1 MRRNNRKNSIKKE
14 RIVMIASSAFVLAA
28 LTLTGVYMKEMSAE
42 NTDDGYSVDFAALEE
57 NVEEKYQEFAQ
68 NEIAE
73 DNTTTQQ
80 RNTVAQ
86 NDAVTNSQLEQVE
99 QNMENDLDYMPLE
112 VGSGLVEIPGLTEG
126 LYSQEENVAVLDGV
140 VDEADLV
147 ADAEK
152 VEDEEVSAE
161 NVVANVE
168 LHFSETEGLIRPTAG
183 EILMSYSMDGS
194 IYFATLDQYKYNP
207 ATIFSAEAGSQ
218 VTACAAGKV
227 VEIYEDTKI
236 GNAVKL
242 DLGDGY
248 QVIYGQLQDIQVDEG
263 SYVAAGDVI
272 GSVAE
277 PTKYYSVEGSNLYFE
292 LTKDGVA
299 VNAENLF

>member
-28 LTLTGVYMKEMSAE
+28 LTLTGVYMKEMNVE

-68 NEIAE
+68 N
-73 DNTTTQQ
+73 NTTDEKKE
-80 RNTVAQ
+80 NTVAQ
-86 NDAVTNSQLEQVE
+86 NDSLINSGLEQAE

-126 LYSQEENVAVLDGV
+126 LYSQEEMIAENMSED
-140 VDEADLV
+140 ADLV
-147 ADAEK
+147 AEAENG
-152 VEDEEVSAE
+152 EEEADEEVAAE

-168 LHFSETEGLIRPTAG
+168 LHFSEAEGLIRPTAG

-236 GNAVKL
+236 GHAVKL

-248 QVIYGQLQDIQVDEG
+248 QAIYGQLQDIQVDEG
-263 SYVAAGDVI
+263 SYVAAGDII